1 MKTLTLIFTFCIIVA
16 FSQAKPAIVP
26 RPELNKTLKVNRTQ
40 QLQQNDQSSS
50 CAYLLTIMTSC
61 ISPAYTTDQISLLF
75 GDAHGHQAYIA
86 RLDDPASG
94 TFQQCAIDVFD
105 VIGPCLGKICHL
117 YLYRS
122 GSNGWVPER
131 VIVDDYYYGPIAF
144 EYNIDIPEGGGLGF
158 NYCG

>member
-1 MKTLTLIFTFCIIVA
+1 MHRFGFLCVYY
-16 FSQAKPAIVP
+16 
-26 RPELNKTLKVNRTQ
+26 
-40 QLQQNDQSSS
+40 QLCGCGWYSIHD
-50 CAYLLTIMTSC
+50 
-61 ISPAYTTDQISLLF
+61 
-75 GDAHGHQAYIA
+75 QAYIA

-117 YLYRS
+117 HLHRS
-122 GSNGWVPER
+122 GSDGWVPER

-144 EYNIDIPEGGGLGF
+144 EYNIDIPEGGGLGL